1 MPWYVCPEKGAPAG
15 TSPEWREKQARKIAA
30 NEAAK
35 TAADAAWLAVDIQTL
50 IRAKYELARKEHER
64 LEAVKLGIS
73 APIASCV

>member
-15 TSPEWREKQARKIAA
+15 SSPEWREKNA
-30 NEAAK
+30 
-35 TAADAAWLAVDIQTL
+35 AADAAWLAVDIQTL